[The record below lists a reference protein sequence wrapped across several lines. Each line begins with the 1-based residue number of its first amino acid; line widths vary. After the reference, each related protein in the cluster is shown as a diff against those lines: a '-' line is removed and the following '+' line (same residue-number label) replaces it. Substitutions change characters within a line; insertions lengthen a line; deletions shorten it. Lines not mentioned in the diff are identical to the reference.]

1 MDNVIAS
8 SWNERGNLPLI
19 NTYIE
24 RFPQSLRS
32 FGMTVIAICY
42 KNNFTPKKYV
52 RGRAGP

>member
-42 KNNFTPKKYV
+42 KNNFTPKK
-52 RGRAGP
+52 